1 MKEGG
6 ETMRFSSVQKKEV
19 IELKRGSFL
28 GFVQDATIDITTGKI
43 EKLHIGEIERS
54 FFSDNKT
61 KGIQKISYA
70 EVMTIG
76 KDIILIHNK
85 QLNE

>member
-1 MKEGG
+1 
-6 ETMRFSSVQKKEV
+6 MRFSSVQKKEV